1 MFGKG
6 RNNSMVL
13 DNITIDRTSAIPLY
27 KQLEDAIMQAI
38 VSGKLEPGDKLPT
51 EETLAEMFGISRPVV
66 RQAYGSLVSRGFI
79 VRERGRGSFVKAHN
93 YGAFASKIMS
103 FSQEMLLLGHVPS
116 TRVLSFCHAPLPEE
130 EAGRGCPA
138 GGDWL
143 FLERLRF
150 TDGRPSVH
158 LRTWVPAERFPEIEG
173 CDFSE
178 NSLYATLREL
188 YHIYPARA
196 KRSVWAVEAD
206 ERMAGLLEIPLG
218 SALSVLHSN
227 VFDQNGELMEVSTE
241 HFPGNTC
248 RFDFEVNEG

>member
-1 MFGKG
+1 
-6 RNNSMVL
+6 MVL
-13 DNITIDRTSAIPLY
+13 DSFIIDRTSAIPLH
-27 KQLEDAIMQAI
+27 KQLEDAIMDAI
-38 VSGKLEPGDKLPT
+38 GSGKLRVGDKLPT
-51 EETLAEMFGISRPVV
+51 EDALAETFGLSRPVV
-66 RQAYGSLVSRGFI
+66 RQAYGSLVASGLI

-116 TRVLSFCHAPLPEE
+116 TRVISFCHVPLPEE
-130 EAGRGCPA
+130 EASRDCPA

-150 TDGRPSVH
+150 TDECPSVY
-158 LRTWVPAERFPEIEG
+158 LRTWVPAKRFAEIEG
-173 CDFSE
+173 RDFSQ

-188 YHIYPARA
+188 YQIYPAHA
-196 KRSVWAVEAD
+196 KRSVWATEAD
-206 ERMAGLLEIPLG
+206 ERLADLLALPCG
-218 SALSVLHSN
+218 TALSVLHSN

-241 HFPGNTC
+241 YFPGKSC